1 MEGVIRMI
9 ATNPRQNATSA
20 RCQHFL
26 TAETLLKYL
35 LGTSERIDTMIT
47 CKKPSA
53 VLMTTDNELYQ
64 AFGSLKNY
72 DSVNRAKIAKLFEAV
87 DVFSYKAHKKA
98 EKKILTH
105 QRVEELRTNT
115 LKKQGVD
122 KNE

>member
-1 MEGVIRMI
+1 MR
-9 ATNPRQNATSA
+9 ATNPGQNATSA
-20 RCQHFL
+20 RCEYFL
-26 TAETLLKYL
+26 TAEALLKYL

-64 AFGSLKNY
+64 AFGSLKNC
-72 DSVNRAKIAKLFEAV
+72 DNVNRAKIAKLFEAV

-105 QRVEELRTNT
+105 ERVKELRIKA